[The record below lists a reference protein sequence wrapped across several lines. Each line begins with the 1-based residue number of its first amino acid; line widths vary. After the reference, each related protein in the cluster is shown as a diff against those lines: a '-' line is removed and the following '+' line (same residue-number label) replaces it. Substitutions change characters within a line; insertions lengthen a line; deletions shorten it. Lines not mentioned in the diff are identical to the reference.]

1 MFLHCQVSRCL
12 GEKLFW
18 NDVPEKFLSK
28 LIALISDFCLSQ
40 VLLYW
45 LFKWQFSYFIF
56 LSALR
61 NLVFTANVYVHAMC
75 VPVWA
80 DGFLIYSMRYNCF
93 LSSYL
98 DVQVALPWL
107 GCWDHCQAGSCVV
120 CTHSNYSS
128 TRSSRLVL
136 VSAPVLKSVCSP
148 RISYLFLKPWS
159 DTEWIHCCLLSFVLT
174 FSVGIGRICWWI
186 SINVNLS
193 KHIYVLYTT
202 SQEYNPALYP
212 PLYYIPSH

>member
-61 NLVFTANVYVHAMC
+61 NLFFTANVYVHAMC

-80 DGFLIYSMRYNCF
+80 DGFLIYSMRYNHF

-98 DVQVALPWL
+98 DVQVALGL
-107 GCWDHCQAGSCVV
+107 DAETTVKLD
-120 CTHSNYSS
+120 
-128 TRSSRLVL
+128 LVL
-136 VSAPVLKSVCSP
+136 FVHIPIIPVQGHPGLCWSLPQYWNQSVLQESLICFWNHDLILSE
-148 RISYLFLKPWS
+148 STTACY
-159 DTEWIHCCLLSFVLT
+159 LLS
-174 FSVGIGRICWWI
+174 S
-186 SINVNLS
+186 
-193 KHIYVLYTT
+193 
-202 SQEYNPALYP
+202 
-212 PLYYIPSH
+212 PSL